1 MLSLPPHPLVFLSLS
16 GAPWPLSMPEVW
28 CSPAFTQGSL
38 FSCHISSLSE
48 MPPLVPM
55 LISSCYVPSPGISPE
70 PSPTYITAYQTSLLG
85 SHRPTRLHSS
95 KHDSSPFSNP
105 SQPSSL
111 YYSGSAACQESR
123 QEPGAILAFFFTLT
137 FHIMVHHIV
146 D

>member
-1 MLSLPPHPLVFLSLS
+1 MVNPRALPRSLR
-16 GAPWPLSMPEVW
+16 A
-28 CSPAFTQGSL
+28 L

-55 LISSCYVPSPGISPE
+55 LIPSCYVPSPGISPE

-85 SHRPTRLHSS
+85 SHRPIHLHSS
-95 KHDSSPFSNP
+95 KHDPSPFSNP

-123 QEPGAILAFFFTLT
+123 QEPGGHPCLL
-137 FHIMVHHIV
+137 FHPHLPHNGASYCRLSFLGIFKCICLSLPH
-146 D
+146 